1 MSVTVKSYAPM
12 QVNLREVRRYAGYI
26 GENEAV
32 DALIKECIRE
42 IGGALSYKACYSVFP
57 IKISANAIDLG
68 FTTVVSGDLAKCLS
82 DCEKIIVFA
91 SSVGLGA
98 DRLIKK
104 YSAVSPAKALVMNA
118 LCTERIESL
127 CDAFCDEMREEFS
140 KNGST
145 LTPRFSP
152 GYGDLSLDL
161 QTDLIRITE
170 AQKHIGITLS
180 ENLIMIP
187 TKSVTAI
194 IGIKQHKMA

>member
-1 MSVTVKSYAPM
+1 
-12 QVNLREVRRYAGYI
+12 
-26 GENEAV
+26 
-32 DALIKECIRE
+32 
-42 IGGALSYKACYSVFP
+42 
-57 IKISANAIDLG
+57 
-68 FTTVVSGDLAKCLS
+68 
-82 DCEKIIVFA
+82 
-91 SSVGLGA
+91 
-98 DRLIKK
+98 
-104 YSAVSPAKALVMNA
+104 
-118 LCTERIESL
+118 
-127 CDAFCDEMREEFS
+127 MREEFT